1 MQDRRREARIMLTES
16 SFLND
21 SSGDLYGGATPAASA
36 AGRSALTRSIQR
48 MGTTM
53 SFARGVEIYGEK
65 EPPDYFY
72 NVISGCVRAYTV
84 LIDGRRQ
91 VTAFYLPGDVFG
103 LETGE
108 EYIFSAEAVAPS
120 RIRVV
125 KRSAVVSLAARDS
138 DVACELWMLT
148 GRELQRARH
157 HALLLCK
164 TAPER
169 VASFLLE
176 MDERTQGDEVELP
189 MSRQD
194 IADHLGLTI
203 ETVSRILT
211 QFARTSAIALP
222 TCRRF
227 ALSNRAVLQQ
237 LVA

>member
-1 MQDRRREARIMLTES
+1 MLTETS
-16 SFLND
+16 LNGSFEH
-21 SSGDLYGGATPAASA
+21 LYGDAMPAASP
-36 AGRSALTRSIQR
+36 AGCTALARSIQR

-53 SFARGVEIYGEK
+53 SFARDVEIYGEK

-72 NVISGCVRAYTV
+72 KIISGCVRAYKV

-91 VTAFYLPGDVFG
+91 VTAFYLPGDIFG
-103 LETGE
+103 LETGQ
-108 EYIFSAEAVAPS
+108 EYLFSAEAVALS
-120 RIRVV
+120 KIRVV
-125 KRSAVVSLAARDS
+125 KRHAVVSLASRDS
-138 DVACELWMLT
+138 DVACELWKLT

-176 MDERTQGDEVELP
+176 MDERTHGDEVELP